1 MYNVMCPA
9 VKTYR
14 LLSSKECIPTYSA
27 PFSVYWWQAI
37 NVCYKTKLKPKRK
50 LYHDQKENPNQL
62 RVKSKST
69 LRKRLASPCDFYFI
83 FSKSFLYHHQHK
95 EDFLTLLSLLVFW
108 VERSGLLFFFPKHLS
123 IRIKVWETLY
133 L

>member
-69 LRKRLASPCDFYFI
+69 LRKGLASPCNFYFI

-95 EDFLTLLSLLVFW
+95 EDFLTLFVITCILNGTEWFA
-108 VERSGLLFFFPKHLS
+108 FFLP
-123 IRIKVWETLY
+123 
-133 L
+133 